1 MSWPATMALIAL
13 LAPPHLIDTPR
24 TTYSE
29 LSDAHG
35 PFVSIGVKVRLD
47 RRFADGAE
55 QRRYAV
61 VAAPHLE
68 RGQRLGDRLFGGT
81 SLGRLAGRSGVWFT
95 AEAIQLR
102 RRKSVPDG
110 ARWQVALARSNRI
123 VGVVKTVRLHAAPS
137 SSRVSATRES
147 TSSRR

>member
-1 MSWPATMALIAL
+1 MSWPATTALIAL
-13 LAPPHLIDTPR
+13 LGSPHLVATPKA
-24 TTYSE
+24 TYNE

-35 PFVSIGVKVRLD
+35 TFVSIGVKVRLD
-47 RRFADGAE
+47 HRFADGAE
-55 QRRYAV
+55 QHRYAV

-81 SLGRLAGRSGVWFT
+81 SLGRLDGRSGAWYV
-95 AEAIQLR
+95 AEAIQLQ
-102 RRKSVPDG
+102 RRKRVAEG
-110 ARWQVALARSNRI
+110 ARWQVALARANRI
-123 VGVVKTVRLHAAPS
+123 VGVVKTVRLYAAPS